1 MSPEK
6 FSFKAR
12 SDSFKHAFRGMWS
25 MLKSEHNARIHL
37 LASIL
42 ALLAA
47 IIFKINLVEW
57 SLLIIVIGLVFAA
70 ELVNTGIETMADI
83 VKPEY
88 DENIKKVKD
97 YTAAAVL
104 ITALVAIICGG
115 IIFIPK
121 ILKLILNGF

>member
-1 MSPEK
+1 
-6 FSFKAR
+6 
-12 SDSFKHAFRGMWS
+12 

-121 ILKLILNGF
+121 ILKLILNDF